1 MYSIDENAIKKNSHQ
16 FDNESTLRQY
26 LNTFIDLINSDLS
39 SIQKKTDLSN
49 LMDKLIDWKKLL
61 HKLKKEVIRVLGV
74 NNNIMNNKAVIF
86 HQIPIQKYDN
96 IYMDVV
102 KKQIETMD
110 DELGQICGLS
120 LTKES

>member
-74 NNNIMNNKAVIF
+74 DNNIMNNKAVIF
-86 HQIPIQKYDN
+86 HQIPI
-96 IYMDVV
+96 
-102 KKQIETMD
+102 
-110 DELGQICGLS
+110 
-120 LTKES
+120 